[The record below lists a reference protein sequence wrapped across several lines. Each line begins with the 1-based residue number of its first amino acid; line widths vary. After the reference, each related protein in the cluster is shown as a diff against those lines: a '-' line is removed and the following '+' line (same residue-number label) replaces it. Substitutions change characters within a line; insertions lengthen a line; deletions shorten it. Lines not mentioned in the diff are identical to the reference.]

1 MGKQSKMTT
10 CKHCGAEIAA
20 SAKACPKCG
29 GKNQKPIYKRP
40 WFIILIVL
48 IVIGAIG
55 SLGGNKDSAASGV
68 ANNSGN
74 TAANSSVTSGTSS
87 GEKSTAPEIT
97 YTAYDVSELMDDL
110 DANALKASDKYK
122 DQYVE
127 LTGRLNVID
136 SNGNYISITPS
147 NDQYAIIGVQ
157 CYIKSDDQK
166 SAVMDMSIGDTVVVK
181 GKITD
186 VGEIMGY
193 SLNIDE
199 ISK

>member
-1 MGKQSKMTT
+1 MAKQLKMTT

-20 SAKACPKCG
+20 SAKVCPKCG
-29 GKNQKPIYKRP
+29 GKNKKPIYKRP
-40 WFIILIVL
+40 WFIILIVV
-48 IVIGAIG
+48 IIIGAIG
-55 SLGGNKDSAASGV
+55 SMNGNKDPAASGV
-68 ANNSGN
+68 TNSTEN
-74 TAANSSVTSGTSS
+74 TTANSPASS
-87 GEKSTAPEIT
+87 SASAEKESTTPEIT

-136 SNGNYISITPS
+136 SNGKYISITPA

-157 CYIKSDDQK
+157 CFIKSDDQK
-166 SAVMDMSIGDTVVVK
+166 SAIMDMSIGDTVVVK

-186 VGEIMGY
+186 VGEVMGY